1 MLNAQASPFSEK
13 SGLAA
18 TIGARLWLK
27 PLTGTGTGA
36 TGSRV
41 CYSRLR
47 APPHAGAGALP
58 TADEKLARLLQVAD
72 ENIGAALK
80 KCAARHR
87 SRPSAYDARCGLM
100 PSCRARRVPADS
112 TRARRI
118 LAPRWHRLRL
128 RATRHH
134 ARPSTARAR
143 MCMHV
148 RPPSPRAAGTSS
160 TRSWARR
167 STSSPRSTSASTRAW
182 SKWCL
187 GGAIAGHHGLVRLH
201 LKAWGCPP
209 HT

>member
-1 MLNAQASPFSEK
+1 MYSTYRYYVVLNAQASPFSEK

-80 KCAARHR
+80 KCAAYHR
-87 SRPSAYDARCGLM
+87 SRPSAYDARCGT
-100 PSCRARRVPADS
+100 C
-112 TRARRI
+112 
-118 LAPRWHRLRL
+118 L
-128 RATRHH
+128 RAAHSI
-134 ARPSTARAR
+134 ARVA
-143 MCMHV
+143 
-148 RPPSPRAAGTSS
+148 
-160 TRSWARR
+160 
-167 STSSPRSTSASTRAW
+167 
-182 SKWCL
+182 
-187 GGAIAGHHGLVRLH
+187 
-201 LKAWGCPP
+201 
-209 HT
+209 